1 MAIHTYA
8 VPGAAEPLALR
19 TGFWRPHLMQGGVDL
34 ERSNREYQVA
44 LADGRTVAARFQ
56 RVLIGFDIPDLVVD
70 GTAYPYAPRLPVWVA
85 VWCFLPIAL
94 VALGG
99 AIPALI
105 GCVTAIGN
113 LRVMRTQASVPVKAV
128 ASLGLTL
135 AALVTVLLI
144 ASLLRHLLH
153 H

>member
-8 VPGAAEPLALR
+8 VPAAAEPLALR
-19 TGFWRPHLMQGGVDL
+19 SGFWRPHLLQGGVEL
-34 ERSNREYQVA
+34 ERSHREYQVL
-44 LADGRTVAARFQ
+44 LADGRTVPARFQ

-70 GTAYPYAPRLPVWVA
+70 GTVYQYAPRLPVWVA
-85 VWCFLPIAL
+85 IWCFLPIAL

-105 GCVTAIGN
+105 GCVAAIGN
-113 LRVMRTQASVPVKAV
+113 LRVMRTSASAAAKAA

-135 AALVTVLLI
+135 AALVVVLLI
-144 ASLLRHLLH
+144 ASLLNHLVH
-153 H
+153 R

>member
-19 TGFWRPHLMQGGVDL
+19 SGVWRPHQLPGGV
-34 ERSNREYQVA
+34 ERDRSDSEYQVL
-44 LADGRTVAARFQ
+44 LADGRTVPARFQ

-70 GTAYPYAPRLPVWVA
+70 GTAYQYAPRLPVWVA
-85 VWCFLPIAL
+85 IWCFLPIAL

-105 GCVTAIGN
+105 GCVAAIGN
-113 LRVMRTQASVPVKAV
+113 LRVMRTSASVAAKAA

-135 AALVTVLLI
+135 AALATVLLI
-144 ASLLRHLLH
+144 AGLLNHVLH
-153 H
+153 A